1 MLWIPMAFM
10 IAVTFTALGM
20 TIYHLGGQLV
30 TTGLDLGNTLQLIF
44 AVLLLLLGIIVAV
57 QGIRKLTDKDNEKSE
72 GALLS

>member
-1 MLWIPMAFM
+1 MAFM